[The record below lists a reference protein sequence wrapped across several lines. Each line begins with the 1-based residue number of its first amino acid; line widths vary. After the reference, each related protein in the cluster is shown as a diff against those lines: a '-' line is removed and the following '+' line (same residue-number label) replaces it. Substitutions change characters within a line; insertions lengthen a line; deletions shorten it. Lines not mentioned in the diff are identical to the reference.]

1 MVTQRRYA
9 QYCPIAGALDLV
21 GERWTLLI
29 VRELLLGPARFTDL
43 RGGLTGVPPN
53 LLSTRLRELEAA
65 GIVARRELPPPAA
78 RTVYELTEDGR
89 ALEPV
94 LRALVRWGM
103 SRLPPPD
110 GVDLDPGA
118 AVRSALWVY
127 ARPRAAHQPTR
138 TWAVTVDGEP
148 FTLRLA
154 GGRVEYAEG
163 VADAADLAVSMRAA
177 DLFRC
182 RQQRIRPELAYA
194 PSDPGLI
201 AEFEAVFDLGD
212 PAAGGRRTT

>member
-1 MVTQRRYA
+1 VTQRRYD

-29 VRELLLGPARFTDL
+29 VRELLRGPARFTDL
-43 RGGLTGVPPN
+43 RNGLTGVPPN
-53 LLSTRLRELEAA
+53 LLSIRLRELEA
-65 GIVARRELPPPAA
+65 GGLVARRELPPPAA

-89 ALEPV
+89 GLEPV

-110 GVDLDPGA
+110 GIDIDPGA

-127 ARPRAAHQPTR
+127 ARPRAAGSTGR
-138 TWAVTVDGEP
+138 TWSVTVDGQS

-154 GGRVEYAEG
+154 GGRVEYTQG
-163 VADAADLAVSMRAA
+163 ITDHADLSVTVSAA

-182 RQQRIRPELAYA
+182 RQRTVRPALAYE
-194 PSDPGLI
+194 PHDPGLI
-201 AEFEAVFDLGD
+201 TEFEAVFDL
-212 PAAGGRRTT
+212 PETTSVRGRASV